1 MAFIQA
7 ALACL
12 IVLAAW
18 CVWSRRRGPSHGWLA
33 IGLIL
38 VAAGTAIRVPGLRS
52 VLNATPLGA
61 EPIKHML
68 LSAFGV
74 CLAVYVHPQLVA
86 SRAGRNTC
94 ASLAAG
100 LPVVMAVCAILN
112 GPWAD
117 GGDLLDQSWNMA
129 SMVVYWAVYAVTSVV
144 SMTLILISV
153 TGHPQARRVFG
164 RALLV
169 PGAAT
174 MFIWSLVLP
183 CRYVAYQIGAD
194 QAQDFLQKISTP
206 IATLSSGLLIAAILG
221 PIVVKEYR
229 TAGRQRSER
238 RLSEWLVTQTGA
250 GLLTSRTPEAAYYRQ
265 IQMADAMAT
274 LQRFAPSPDCPHD
287 PTLMAEQ
294 MRQAAANRL
303 AGQNPTPR
311 PARWEWWLQE
321 PSRTAALGEALV
333 PRH

>member
-94 ASLAAG
+94 EPCRRASRGDGCLCDPQRTLGRWGGSAQSVMEHGLDGRLLGRIRRDKCRVDDTHPHLSHRPPPSQESVWSSTAGARCRHDVHLEPCSALSLRRLPDRCRSSPG
-100 LPVVMAVCAILN
+100 LPPEDQHTHRNPQLWTADCGDPGTHRGEGISHCRQAKVRASAQRMARHT
-112 GPWAD
+112 D
-117 GGDLLDQSWNMA
+117 
-129 SMVVYWAVYAVTSVV
+129 
-144 SMTLILISV
+144 
-153 TGHPQARRVFG
+153 RG
-164 RALLV
+164 RASHV
-169 PGAAT
+169 THPG
-174 MFIWSLVLP
+174 
-183 CRYVAYQIGAD
+183 
-194 QAQDFLQKISTP
+194 
-206 IATLSSGLLIAAILG
+206 SGLL
-221 PIVVKEYR
+221 PPDSD
-229 TAGRQRSER
+229 GRCHGHSSTVRPLT
-238 RLSEWLVTQTGA
+238 RLS
-250 GLLTSRTPEAAYYRQ
+250 
-265 IQMADAMAT
+265 
-274 LQRFAPSPDCPHD
+274 
-287 PTLMAEQ
+287 
-294 MRQAAANRL
+294 
-303 AGQNPTPR
+303 PR
-311 PARWEWWLQE
+311 PDPDGRTDEASRRQPSSRAE
-321 PSRTAALGEALV
+321 PDAKTSTMGMVA
-333 PRH
+333 PRAFPNRSIR